1 MSPSYRRLNE
11 MPTYLHNGDRMKQ
24 EEFHSI
30 YEQMPDGFKA
40 ELLQGTVFVS
50 LPLRRP
56 HGKEHVRLGAILE
69 AYAGNTL
76 GVEVISEATTILGKD
91 DEVQPDLL
99 MRILPRHGGQTG
111 DTYDECIKGAPEL
124 ICEIAHSSRAIDLH
138 LKRKRYERAG
148 VLEYIVFCL
157 DPREIFWF
165 DFAGKIRIEPDGN
178 GIIQSRAFPGLWI
191 CSKALLTTD
200 YHGAMKVLNLGLSS
214 TEHQDFS
221 RRLNE
226 HQTD

>member
-1 MSPSYRRLNE
+1 MNTSYKE
-11 MPTYLHNGDRMKQ
+11 MPGPHLQSGDSMKQ
-24 EEFHSI
+24 EEFHLI
-30 YEQMPDGFKA
+30 YEQMPDSFKA
-40 ELLQGTVFVS
+40 ELLDGTVFVS
-50 LPLRRP
+50 QPLRKP
-56 HGKEHVRLGAILE
+56 HAREHLRLAAILE
-69 AYAGNTL
+69 AYAAHTP
-76 GVEVISEATTILGKD
+76 GVEAFLEATTILSKD

-99 MRILPRHGGQTG
+99 MRILPRHGGQTM
-111 DTYDECIKGAPEL
+111 DTYDEYIKGAPEL

-157 DPREIFWF
+157 DPREIYWF
-165 DFAGKIRIEPDGN
+165 DFASKIRIEPDGN

-200 YHGAMKVLNLGLSS
+200 YQRAMKVLNLGLA
-214 TEHQDFS
+214 TREHQDFS
-221 RRLNE
+221 TRLHE

>member
-1 MSPSYRRLNE
+1 MSPSYKRLNE
-11 MPTYLHNGDRMKQ
+11 MPTDVQNGDRMKQ

-69 AYAGNTL
+69 AYAVNTL

-99 MRILPRHGGQTG
+99 MRILPARGGQTR
-111 DTYDECIKGAPEL
+111 DTYDEYIQGAPEL
-124 ICEIAHSSRAIDLH
+124 VCEIAYSSRAIDLH
-138 LKRKRYERAG
+138 LKRKRYERNG

-157 DPREIFWF
+157 NPREIYWF
-165 DFAGKIRIEPDGN
+165 DFASKIRIEPDSD
-178 GIIQSRAFPGLWI
+178 GIIKSRVFPGLWI
-191 CSKALLTTD
+191 CSKALLTAD
-200 YHGAMKVLNLGLSS
+200 YQGSMKVLDLGLSS
-214 TEHQDFS
+214 REHHDFS

-226 HQTD
+226 YQTD